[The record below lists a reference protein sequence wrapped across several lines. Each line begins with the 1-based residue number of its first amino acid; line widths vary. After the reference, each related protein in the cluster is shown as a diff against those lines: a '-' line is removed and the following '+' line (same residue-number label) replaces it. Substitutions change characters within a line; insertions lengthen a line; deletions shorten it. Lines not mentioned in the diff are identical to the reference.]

1 MIPSDGSEKETIQQ
15 KTILNEKESKQFLKE
30 YGIPVINE
38 SVAITEND
46 VLKTAIKIGFPVVV
60 KGLGQGL
67 SHKTESGLV
76 HLHLADSDSVLHAAR
91 SIASKTGNQL
101 EGFLVQ
107 PQIEGRREFVA
118 GLFQD
123 EQFGP
128 VVMFGL
134 GGIFTEALSDITFRL
149 APLSEAEA
157 NEMLNE
163 IKARSLLDDFRGE
176 KAVNRHQII
185 QTLMGL
191 SRISVETPSISEV
204 DINPLIATRDGSLF
218 AVDALVI
225 KMKTAQKNEFQP
237 PVDPKLLGY
246 FFHPRSIAFV
256 GASSQMGKWGHMLF
270 TLTASGGFEGGIYL
284 VNHKGGTI
292 AGRHVYKSVVEI
304 PDNVDMAVVTIP
316 ASAVRELIPQFKKK
330 KIKNMLLITS
340 GFKETGQ
347 NGKKMEEKLVKEAR
361 NAGILVL
368 GPNTMGICNPHIH
381 LYCTGSHVRP
391 IPGSTVVV
399 SQSGNMGTQLL
410 AFAEQQGIG
419 IRGFCGSGNE
429 AMISVEDFLDAF
441 ENDALTRT
449 VMLYLESVRNGR
461 RFFESARRV
470 GKKKPIVLL
479 KGGRSRAGT
488 RAAIS
493 HTGALSLNSNIF
505 NTVCRQAGIVQVEQP
520 MDLLDL
526 SAAFSSLPLPKGNR
540 VAVMTLG
547 GGWGVITAD
556 LCSEYGLE
564 VPELTPDIV
573 EHLDHILPPYWS
585 RSNPVDLVGERDP
598 SIPMTAIEAL
608 VKWDG
613 CDAIINLGILGRN
626 IFLKRLS
633 ASVLKV
639 DPDYSPDF
647 LDKLNEA
654 LSKFEQSYIV
664 HIIELMEKHKKPIF
678 GVSLISDEKDQ
689 TVYRMKEGPYKG
701 IFFPTPERAVK
712 ACAKMFEYQRF
723 LYYSRL

>member
-1 MIPSDGSEKETIQQ
+1 MTHSDGSEKDTMQQ
-15 KTILNEKESKQFLKE
+15 KTILNEKESKQLLKE

-46 VLKTAIKIGFPVVV
+46 VLKIATKIGFPVVV
-60 KGLGQGL
+60 KGLGQRL

-76 HLHLADSDSVLHAAR
+76 HLHLADPDSVLQAAR

-107 PQIEGRREFVA
+107 PQVEGRREFVA

-128 VVMFGL
+128 VVMFGV

-157 NEMLNE
+157 MEMLNG

-176 KAVNRHQII
+176 KAINRHQII

-191 SRISVETPSISEV
+191 SRISVEASSISEV

-225 KMKTAQKNEFQP
+225 KTKTAQKNEFQP
-237 PVDPKLLGY
+237 AVDPKLLEY

-270 TLTASGGFEGGIYL
+270 TLTAGGGFEGGIYL

-292 AGRHVYKSVVEI
+292 AGRHVYKSVIDI

-316 ASAVRELIPQFKKK
+316 AAAVEELIPQFKKK
-330 KIKNMLLITS
+330 KIKNMLLIAS

-347 NGKKMEEKLVKEAR
+347 KGKMMEERIVKEAR
-361 NAGILVL
+361 DAGILLL

-391 IPGSTVVV
+391 IPGSTAVV
-399 SQSGNMGTQLL
+399 SQSGNMGIQLL

-461 RFFESARRV
+461 RFFESALRV
-470 GKKKPIVLL
+470 GKKKPIILL

-540 VAVMTLG
+540 VAIMTLG

-573 EHLDHILPPYWS
+573 EHFDHILPLYWS

-598 SIPMTAIEAL
+598 SIPITAIEAL

-633 ASVLKV
+633 KSILKV

-647 LDKLNEA
+647 LDRLNEA
-654 LSKFEQSYIV
+654 LSEFEQSYIV

-689 TVYRMKEGPYKG
+689 TIYRMKESRYKG
-701 IFFPTPERAVK
+701 VFFPTPERAVK

-723 LYYSRL
+723 LHFNNL